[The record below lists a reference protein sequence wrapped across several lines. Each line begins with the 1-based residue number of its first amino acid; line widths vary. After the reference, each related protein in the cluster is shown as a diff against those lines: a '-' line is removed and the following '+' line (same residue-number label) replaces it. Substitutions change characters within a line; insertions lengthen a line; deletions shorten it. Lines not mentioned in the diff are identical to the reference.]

1 MSKFKSVGEMIKAGD
16 YEALKNNLESR
27 NDKQLDALKEIGNSG
42 LRDIDALLF
51 YAMDYKADR
60 MMDILE
66 ILVSYGANPNVI
78 GANQL
83 TVLMKASSANNV
95 AAINFL
101 TAQPDINLEARDAGG
116 FLSAAHYAVKSNAV
130 QAFYRLVEAGVD
142 PHYVDPISGK
152 NYLHYAAYECHA
164 EMVDAL
170 IGLKIDPTLEDAIDN
185 AIPSE
190 MVQEGEE
197 FEPIFDKLEEYR
209 NSVKQNNTGF
219 EL

>member
-1 MSKFKSVGEMIKAGD
+1 MSKYKSVGEMIKAGD

-27 NDKQLDALKEIGNSG
+27 NDKQLAALEEIGNSG

-60 MMDILE
+60 MMDVLE
-66 ILVSYGANPNVI
+66 LLVTYGANPNVI
-78 GANQL
+78 GANQI
-83 TVLMKASSANNV
+83 TVLMKASAANNV
-95 AAINFL
+95 AAIDFL
-101 TAQPDINLEARDAGG
+101 TSQPNINLNARDAGG
-116 FLSAAHYAVKSNAV
+116 FLSAAHYAVQNNAV
-130 QAFYRLVEAGVD
+130 EAFNKLVEAGVD

-170 IGLKIDPTLEDAIDN
+170 IALNVDPTLEDAVDN
-185 AIPSE
+185 ALPSE

-197 FEPIFDKLEEYR
+197 FAPIFDKIEEYR
-209 NSVKQNNTGF
+209 NKVKQNNTGF
-219 EL
+219 EI